1 MTAAQHRADLIA
13 LLFSNIIEDKE
24 KETEKK

>member
-13 LLFSNIIEDKE
+13 LLFSNIIENKEKDKE
-24 KETEKK
+24 NK

>member
-13 LLFSNIIEDKE
+13 LLFSNIVKDKE
-24 KETEKK
+24 QDKDNN